1 MKTLFKLYGV
11 VLCMSASVVSVY
23 AAENRINR
31 QTVIA
36 EVQDESV
43 WSRQVVEN
51 LGKKVADWQIKEFP
65 NTRHG
70 SKDQRGWVAGAWY
83 MGLCDW
89 AELSNDT
96 TYYKWMRKTFSGQR
110 WQLGNRMYH
119 ADDFL
124 VEEKEKEE
132 KSFSDNAIYRCS
144 RYATVPIEIK
154 KH

>member
-1 MKTLFKLYGV
+1 MRTLIKTYCAAF
-11 VLCMSASVVSVY
+11 CMSASIMAAY
-23 AAENRINR
+23 AANENGLNVPQVSEVRVEGVWNR
-31 QTVIA
+31 QSIK
-36 EVQDESV
+36 E
-43 WSRQVVEN
+43 

-124 VEEKEKEE
+124 VGQVYI
-132 KSFSDNAIYRCS
+132 D
-144 RYATVPIEIK
+144 
-154 KH
+154 